1 MDVEQKQKQLEK
13 LKLEVTE
20 FLKNS
25 IIRILSDYKLTS
37 ISEKTGLK
45 MATLSNLKK
54 GKLNPSVKTLISYRN
69 KIESAINSTGEKK
82 WAKKLLHKHYL
93 R

>member
-1 MDVEQKQKQLEK
+1 MKEFDIEIKQKQLEK
-13 LKLEVTE
+13 LKLDITE

-54 GKLNPSVKTLISYRN
+54 GKLNPSIKTLIQYRN
-69 KIESAINSTGEKK
+69 RIESVITKGEK
-82 WAKKLLHKHYL
+82 
-93 R
+93 